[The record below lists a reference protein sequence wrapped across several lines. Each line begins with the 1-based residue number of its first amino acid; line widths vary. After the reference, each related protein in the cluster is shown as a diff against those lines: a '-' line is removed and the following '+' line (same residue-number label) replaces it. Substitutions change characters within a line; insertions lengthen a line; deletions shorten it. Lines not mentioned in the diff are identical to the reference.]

1 MFETK
6 VMIFEKSNQPPPPGS
21 GDPKDDPSS
30 PPPPREKSQD
40 PKDLAQQPKPLRFPW
55 LNRLSAQ
62 LESAA
67 RQKPAFA
74 SAPQLGDNLDQAA

>member
-1 MFETK
+1 MSISSINVAARVSTSTADAPAPTA
-6 VMIFEKSNQPPPPGS
+6 VDANRQS
-21 GDPKDDPSS
+21 GAVADAEID
-30 PPPPREKSQD
+30 Q
-40 PKDLAQQPKPLRFPW
+40 LTQQPKPLRFPW

>member
-1 MFETK
+1 MSMSSINVAARVSTLAADAPA
-6 VMIFEKSNQPPPPGS
+6 PPAAYGS
-21 GDPKDDPSS
+21 RQSGTVADAEID
-30 PPPPREKSQD
+30 QFT
-40 PKDLAQQPKPLRFPW
+40 QQPKPLRFPW

>member
-1 MFETK
+1 MS
-6 VMIFEKSNQPPPPGS
+6 IFSINVAARVSTSTADAPAPPAANASRQS
-21 GDPKDDPSS
+21 GTVADAEFD
-30 PPPPREKSQD
+30 QFT
-40 PKDLAQQPKPLRFPW
+40 QQPKPLRFPW